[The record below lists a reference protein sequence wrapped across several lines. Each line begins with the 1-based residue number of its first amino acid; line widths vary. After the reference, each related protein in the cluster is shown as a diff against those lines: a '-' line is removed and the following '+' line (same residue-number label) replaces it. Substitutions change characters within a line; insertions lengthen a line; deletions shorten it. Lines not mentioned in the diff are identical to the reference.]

1 MNNSIDPRTVLS
13 HSLQK
18 ANTPEQRKERD
29 LESLR
34 DSSRQFETI
43 FVMEMYKAMRK
54 AVPDGGLFEKSV
66 ATDMFQEMF
75 DMEIAKQTAAGPG
88 MGIGEAMYRQMA
100 ETLANKAYSS
110 DK

>member
-1 MNNSIDPRTVLS
+1 MNNTIDPRTVLS
-13 HSLQK
+13 HSIGDANSPHQK
-18 ANTPEQRKERD
+18 KTKD
-29 LESLR
+29 LDSLR
-34 DSSRQFETI
+34 ESSREFETI

-54 AVPDGGLFEKSV
+54 AVPEGGLFEKSV
-66 ATDMFQEMF
+66 ASDMYQEMF

-100 ETLANKAYSS
+100 ELVEAKVYTK